1 MAKHEDSLLMAKEAF
16 FPAQK
21 FLLEKPCL
29 LGSPGREGDVLGA
42 EGLGGGCRAS
52 LAFSMPTDHCLAHR
66 QESDGGKGCML
77 MKRLAP
83 SWAPC
88 MAKPAGLQVS
98 TQAHSHIQ
106 GYTAHSGPVKA
117 PKGSTH
123 PTLHEQ

>member
-1 MAKHEDSLLMAKEAF
+1 MAKEAF

-42 EGLGGGCRAS
+42 GGRVGAAHVSGLFR
-52 LAFSMPTDHCLAHR
+52 AHR
-66 QESDGGKGCML
+66 PLPSTWGGAGCTL

-83 SWAPC
+83 SWAPR
-88 MAKPAGLQVS
+88 MAKPAGPQAS
-98 TQAHSHIQ
+98 IQAHAHTQ
-106 GYTAHSGPVKA
+106 GHMAHSGPPKA